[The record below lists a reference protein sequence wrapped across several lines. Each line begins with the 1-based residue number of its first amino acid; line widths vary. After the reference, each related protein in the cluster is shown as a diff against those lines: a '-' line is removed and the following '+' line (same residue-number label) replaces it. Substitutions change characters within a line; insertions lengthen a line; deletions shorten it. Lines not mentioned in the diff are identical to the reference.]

1 VDLDEDGVLDILSG
15 SYSRNDGDM
24 AGLFQ
29 VLRGQKDGSFAKA
42 APLCAADGEPLI
54 LPGDDEIDRICT
66 RPFAADL
73 DGDGKLDL
81 VSGNFRG
88 QFALFRGGGKG
99 KFAPEASWLVTAP
112 EPDGALGKDLA
123 VSAHGDPF
131 LVDWDGDGDLDILS
145 GSAQG
150 GAFLFP
156 NTGSRT
162 EPRFGERDELLE
174 PAGHAKPTDLLG
186 EAHLKAPS
194 DSTRLWAD
202 DLNGDGKLDL
212 LVGDNVT
219 LYFPQKDVTEATA
232 KEKLGEWRAAL
243 AALSEEEFSTSYQ
256 RLAKERDAFVRE
268 ERTGFVWAYYRK

>member
-1 VDLDEDGVLDILSG
+1 VDLDEDGALDILSG
-15 SYSRNDGDM
+15 SYSRHDGDM
-24 AGLFQ
+24 AGVFQ

-42 APLCAADGEPLI
+42 APLCDADGEPLI
-54 LPGDDEIDRICT
+54 LPGDEEVDRICT

-88 QFALFRGGGKG
+88 RFALFRGEGKG
-99 KFAPEASWLVTAP
+99 KFAPEASWLRTPA
-112 EPDGALGKDLA
+112 EPDGALGKDLV

-131 LVDWDGDGDLDILS
+131 LVDWDGDGDLDMLS

-156 NTGSRT
+156 NVGSRT
-162 EPRFGERDELLE
+162 EPRFGKRAELLE
-174 PAGHAKPTDLLG
+174 PAGHGATSDRLG
-186 EAHLKAPS
+186 DAHLKAPS
-194 DSTRLWAD
+194 DSTRLWVD

-219 LYFPQKDVTEATA
+219 LYFAQKDVSEATA
-232 KEKLGEWRAAL
+232 KQKLGEWRAAL
-243 AALSEEEFSTSYQ
+243 AALSEEEFSENYE
-256 RLAKERDAFVRE
+256 RLENERDVFVRQ